1 MYLNVRC
8 YLNDVIHV
16 EIQNKVWKIS
26 YFLIM
31 LIRAM
36 VLYLRIRYNIFLKH
50 SIAFTY
56 CLHIKG
62 QLFYLFFFLL
72 LRPKIKFYLFAIA
85 YLPTLLLPTQ
95 LCFRFSRSNFFF
107 FFFFAVSIFQFQ
119 SEILHLYKLM
129 RKPPTGIAFIPHF
142 LSLFLLWWLSY
153 LFTFQCRRVNFIQ
166 SS

>member
-1 MYLNVRC
+1 
-8 YLNDVIHV
+8 
-16 EIQNKVWKIS
+16 
-26 YFLIM
+26 M

-62 QLFYLFFFLL
+62 QLFFLFFLYVL

-95 LCFRFSRSNFFF
+95 LFFPLFQKFFFFF

-119 SEILHLYKLM
+119 SEILNLYELM
-129 RKPPTGIAFIPHF
+129 RKTPTGIAFIPHF
-142 LSLFLLWWLSY
+142 LSLFLL
-153 LFTFQCRRVNFIQ
+153 
-166 SS
+166 